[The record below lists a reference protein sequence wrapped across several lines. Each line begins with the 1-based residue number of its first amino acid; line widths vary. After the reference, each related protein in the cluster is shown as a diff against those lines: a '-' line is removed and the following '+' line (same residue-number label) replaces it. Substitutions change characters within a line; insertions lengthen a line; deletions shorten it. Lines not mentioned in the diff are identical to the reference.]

1 MSLRDREI
9 NRRRARLA
17 IEADISAYADTS
29 DPFMPFEPCRALKPS
44 AVLAVPGNAGA
55 ARKAGCEDA
64 YDNDMEARYGEGF

>member
-17 IEADISAYADTS
+17 LEADISAYADTS
-29 DPFMPFEPCRALKPS
+29 DPFIPVQPCRVLKQS
-44 AVLAVPGNAGA
+44 AVPSVPGNAGA

>member
-1 MSLRDREI
+1 LKI

-17 IEADISAYADTS
+17 LEADISAYADTS
-29 DPFMPFEPCRALKPS
+29 DPFIPVQPCRVLKQS
-44 AVLAVPGNAGA
+44 AVPSVPGNAGA

>member
-17 IEADISAYADTS
+17 LEADISAYADTS

-44 AVLAVPGNAGA
+44 AVPAVPGNAGA

-64 YDNDMEARYGEGF
+64 YDNDMEARYGGGF

>member
-9 NRRRARLA
+9 NKRRARLA

-44 AVLAVPGNAGA
+44 AVLAVPSNAGA
-55 ARKAGCEDA
+55 ARKAGCEDEWSDRMA
-64 YDNDMEARYGEGF
+64 ARYGGEW